1 MQYKLKFPVEIGD
14 KLVEEVT
21 IKEKWNAGDMIEC
34 QNAGN
39 GAGDRACRQVALAL
53 DWGDP
58 LVKKLSVD
66 DYMAIV
72 EISNGFFMP
81 NSATAKVS
89 S

>member
-1 MQYKLKFPVEIGD
+1 
-14 KLVEEVT
+14 
-21 IKEKWNAGDMIEC
+21 
-34 QNAGN
+34 
-39 GAGDRACRQVALAL
+39 LAL

-81 NSATAKVS
+81 NSAMAKAS

>member
-39 GAGDRACRQVALAL
+39 GAGDRAC
-53 DWGDP
+53 
-58 LVKKLSVD
+58 
-66 DYMAIV
+66 
-72 EISNGFFMP
+72 
-81 NSATAKVS
+81 
-89 S
+89 